1 MGEVFAIRQL
11 GISSRATIATAA
23 LLAPILLF
31 MGTCFILPLVELLR
45 LSFTGGHG
53 PLWAYR
59 EIAESEV
66 RSPDCGGFRDAP
78 FLPRRVRP
86 ARDTFEHRSAREGGR
101 VRQHEPGHPS

>member
-1 MGEVFAIRQL
+1 MGEVIAIRQL
-11 GISSRATIATAA
+11 RISSRATMATAA

-66 RSPDCGGFRDAP
+66 Y
-78 FLPRRVRP
+78 RRVFVNTLLLALNV
-86 ARDTFEHRSAREGGR
+86 ARSKSPRIPDRLHVVATTGMDAL
-101 VRQHEPGHPS
+101 VRFLVP